1 MLPGRAGWFFFIA
14 FLSAAMGSFAGT
26 LAFLELGPG
35 AEVACFELAFSVTL
49 GRLLFSKPW

>member
-1 MLPGRAGWFFFIA
+1 MPSLE
-14 FLSAAMGSFAGT
+14 GT

-35 AEVACFELAFSVTL
+35 ADAACLELAFSVTL